1 MAIKLTAEQVF
12 PPVGS
17 AILVSTR
24 PNVIFGEDGKP
35 TGRTDGIR
43 MDCRSLP
50 DMATVSV
57 RVPGAQAPMSN
68 DELERLALTGHL
80 TWVEFTGFTGTQ
92 WLDRKS
98 GELRVSGTATEV
110 KIVSAPDDDIAI
122 DID

>member
-1 MAIKLTAEQVF
+1 MAIKLTADQVF

-24 PNVIFGEDGKP
+24 PNTIFGEDGKP
-35 TGRTDGIR
+35 TGRTDGVR
-43 MDCRSLP
+43 CDVRALP
-50 DMATVSV
+50 DLTPVSV
-57 RVPGAQAPMSN
+57 RVLGAQAPMSN
-68 DELERLALTGHL
+68 DELERLALTGQL

-98 GELRVSGTATEV
+98 GELRVSGTATGV
-110 KIVSAPDDDIAI
+110 KIVSAPNVDIAI